1 MNSHD
6 HSHIDVHVHSASK
19 QYVDLLGALG
29 SEPEVTRWAREM
41 VAHAGEAGLQRRIDV
56 MDRSRVERQILS
68 MSAATPYFDDVE
80 SSIRAARFINDE
92 HAELCRRYPD
102 RFSFFATLPMPHLD
116 ASLAEL
122 ERAMRDLG
130 AAGVTFTT
138 HIRGRSLAEPAF
150 EELFAELDRRGT
162 VVFLHPPGFACYAPM
177 IAEHQWTLGAPIEDA
192 ICAMQLMRAG
202 FPRRY
207 PQLKIILPHLGG
219 FLAFLRYRTT
229 RHAHLNLPGQDTP
242 AQQMRKFWYD
252 TASGEPEAL
261 RIAATCY
268 GADKLLFGSDYPYWD
283 RDYDVTWQY
292 LEQAGLTPD
301 ELAGVRSE
309 NARALFG
316 EKLFPS
322 RDAGGSPATAAP

>member
-1 MNSHD
+1 VNSHHHN
-6 HSHIDVHVHSASK
+6 HSLIDVHVHSASK
-19 QYVDLLGALG
+19 QYVDLLAQLGAE
-29 SEPEVTRWAREM
+29 SEVTRWAREM
-41 VAHAGEAGLQRRIDV
+41 IAQADEAGLQRRLDV
-56 MDRSRVERQILS
+56 MNRSQVERQILS

-102 RFSFFATLPMPHLD
+102 RFSFFATLPMPHVDACLIELD
-116 ASLAEL
+116 
-122 ERAMRDLG
+122 RAMHDLG
-130 AAGVTFTT
+130 AVGVTFTT

-150 EELFAELDRRGT
+150 EELFAELDRRGS
-162 VVFLHPPGFACYAPM
+162 VVFLHPPGFSCYSPM
-177 IAEHQWTLGAPIEDA
+177 IQEVQWTLGAPIEDA
-192 ICAMQLMRAG
+192 VCAMQLMRAG

-219 FLAFLRYRTT
+219 FLAFLRYRTS
-229 RHAHLNLPGQDTP
+229 RNADINMP
-242 AQQMRKFWYD
+242 AEDKPSLQMRKFWYD

-261 RIAATCY
+261 RIAAACY

-283 RDYDVTWQY
+283 RDYDVTWQF
-292 LEQAGLTPD
+292 LEQAGLSPS

-316 EKLFPS
+316 EKL
-322 RDAGGSPATAAP
+322 SPVNVLRG